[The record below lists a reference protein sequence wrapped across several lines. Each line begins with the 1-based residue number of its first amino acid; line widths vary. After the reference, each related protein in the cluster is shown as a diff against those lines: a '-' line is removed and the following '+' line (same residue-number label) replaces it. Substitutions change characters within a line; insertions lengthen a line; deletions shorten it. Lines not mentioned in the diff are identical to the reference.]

1 MLGSIESMS
10 NRGVTLATLQLGLV
24 ALEGDIA
31 ESLVVELLV
40 GRKTDLE
47 NEDLWDWGIERK

>member
-10 NRGVTLATLQLGLV
+10 NRGVTPATLQLGLV
-24 ALEGDIA
+24 ALEENIE

-40 GRKTDLE
+40 GRKTDL
-47 NEDLWDWGIERK
+47 